1 MASVGASYMTRKFMC
16 VVAIVSAMGPVTL
29 FAQEG
34 TTKAAEGTL
43 MLEKKTYPLKNALAY
58 ETTIDNEPAIAV
70 VLSGQAVSSEK
81 LKEAKEAEKQGMDGD
96 FKRPYLKLVFKNT
109 GELKYWSA
117 AAGGTM
123 LGRRSGSATGEL
135 KLQNGR
141 VSGKASQPNEIDSM
155 FPNGFDAHFDVA
167 LLKAGDSL
175 AASTPKNFGPAANVK

>member
-1 MASVGASYMTRKFMC
+1 MTKKFTLIL
-16 VVAIVSAMGPVTL
+16 IVTVMSIVTL
-29 FAQEG
+29 FAQGE
-34 TTKAAEGTL
+34 TTKSAEGTL
-43 MLEKKTYPLKNALAY
+43 MLEKKNYPLKNALAY

-135 KLQNGR
+135 KLQT
-141 VSGKASQPNEIDSM
+141 
-155 FPNGFDAHFDVA
+155 DA
-167 LLKAGDSL
+167 
-175 AASTPKNFGPAANVK
+175 